1 MIELSSRTDAVAT
14 VQVDMQIDAFVGGK
28 EKPTIQKRTYVLAI
42 DKAGVK

>member
-42 DKAGVK
+42 DEASVE

>member
-28 EKPTIQKRTYVLAI
+28 EKPKIQKRTYVLAI
-42 DKAGVK
+42 DKASVK